1 MWSHKETCVYKLS
14 EIKDKPCIGFDFDNT
29 LVQLRTSDILP
40 NVKERL
46 TRYYADYNIII
57 FSNQKGIQKGKQTHE
72 VLQGI
77 FDLFVKKVQLPL
89 SIFYSTSSDMYRKP
103 CTGMYRL
110 FTHIFKKPLEWYC
123 GDACGRQGDFSNSDL
138 YFANNCG
145 IPFKTPEHIF
155 QSQSN
160 SIKVVKCSELYKE
173 DEWIDGINRNKQ
185 SFIQVNDIDIQLPT
199 DKKLL
204 LLMVG
209 AQGSGK
215 SLMADRL
222 SKKYKY
228 TVLSSDNIPS
238 KSKMKRTIREIV
250 QSDTIS
256 GIIIDNTN
264 ATIKNRDEWFQC
276 IDDTWLKCIIYI
288 NIPKALSFHFVKNR
302 EMYINKHIPDVAVH
316 SFYKR
321 LEPPTQN
328 EAHVIQLNRPILFQ
342 DFNSS
347 LRFT

>member
-1 MWSHKETCVYKLS
+1 MWLNEETCVYKLS
-14 EIKDKPCIGFDFDNT
+14 GIKEKPCIGFDFDNT

-40 NVKERL
+40 NVKEIL
-46 TRYYADYNIII
+46 TKYSSDYNIII
-57 FSNQKGIQKGKQTHE
+57 FSNQKGIQKGKVTNE
-72 VLQGI
+72 SLQEI
-77 FDLFVKKVQLPL
+77 FDRFVENVQLPL
-89 SIFYSTSSDMYRKP
+89 SIFYSTRSDMYRKP

-110 FTHIFKKPLEWYC
+110 YTRIFQKPLEWYC
-123 GDACGRQGDFSNSDL
+123 GDACGRRGDFSNSDL

-155 QSQSN
+155 HSQSN

-173 DEWIDGINRNKQ
+173 DDWIDGINRNKQ
-185 SFIQVNDIDIQLPT
+185 TIIQANDIDIQLPT
-199 DKKLL
+199 DKKILIV
-204 LLMVG
+204 MVG

-215 SLMADRL
+215 SIMSDHL

-228 TVLSSDNIPS
+228 TVLSSDNISS
-238 KSKMKRTIREIV
+238 KSKMKRMIRDTV
-250 QSDTIS
+250 QSDTVS

-264 ATIKNRDEWFQC
+264 ASIKNRNEWFQC
-276 IDDTWLKCIIYI
+276 VDISWLKCIIYI
-288 NIPKALSFHFVKNR
+288 NIPKPISFHLVKNR
-302 EMYINKHIPDVAVH
+302 EMYIHKHIPDVAVH

-328 EAHVIQLNRPILFQ
+328 EAHLIKLNRPVLYQ
-342 DFNSS
+342 GFNSS